1 MSDGFEEISTLT
13 LDVIDQTRRMS
24 IDSLLQLNELQKLNI
39 TLLEQELKR
48 ARKTSEETDPHISI
62 LIEKIESSKS
72 AVNLINVQLEVEAIK
87 VPKISTNQI
96 LIHGRVTDEDYHGI
110 KNLVVSLAVGEK
122 ALDVVGK
129 TDKSG
134 YYSIMLSSS
143 ILEKRKDGEEIF
155 VYVRYGDIL
164 LHKSSGPLELDEQE
178 TKYEIVLS
186 KNELDKMNEQKNS
199 KKDVR
204 RVRKK

>member
-1 MSDGFEEISTLT
+1 MSDTSEEISTLT
-13 LDVIDQTRRMS
+13 LDAIDQTRRMS
-24 IDSLLQLNELQKLNI
+24 IDSLLQLNQLQKLNI

-48 ARKTSEETDPHISI
+48 IRKTSEETDPHISM

-72 AVNLINVQLEVEAIK
+72 AVNLINIQLEVEEIK

-110 KNLVVSLAVGEK
+110 KDLVVSLAIGKK
-122 ALDVVGK
+122 AFDVVGR

-134 YYSIMLSSS
+134 YYSIILSSS
-143 ILEKRKDGEEIF
+143 ILQKRKDGGEIF
-155 VYVRYGDIL
+155 AFVHYGDIL
-164 LHKSSGPLELDEQE
+164 LHMSSGPLELDEQE

-186 KNELDKMNEQKNS
+186 NKELDIINQQKKS
-199 KKDVR
+199 KTDVR
-204 RVRKK
+204 RDRKK